1 MSSKQYCNQINS
13 INVILKKEINMSN
26 LTYII
31 LQSIVLIVY
40 GSYVI
45 NKYIKRKALKAL
57 IKPIQIVSHSPIV
70 VSIDN
75 AKQQ

>member
-1 MSSKQYCNQINS
+1 MS
-13 INVILKKEINMSN
+13 E

-40 GSYVI
+40 GSYVY
-45 NKYIKRKALKAL
+45 NQYKKRKAFKAL
-57 IKPIQIVSHSPIV
+57 IKSIQIVSHTPII

-75 AKQQ
+75 AKQR